1 MHNFEYHL
9 AKNLDGAIKT
19 VAEAEDGKFM
29 AGGMTLLP
37 TLKQRLAA
45 PSDVVDLAAI
55 DSLKGISRDGGEIV
69 IGAMMTHAEVAA
81 SDVVKSAIP
90 ALSELAGGIGDPAVR
105 HRGTIGGS
113 VANADP
119 AADYPAAVVGL
130 GATIVTNQREVAG
143 DEYFLGLFE
152 TALEEGEV
160 ITGVRFPIPKKAH
173 YQKFRHTASGYA
185 VVGVMVA
192 QTDAGVRVGVTGAGP
207 NAFRASNFESA
218 LSKDFSAK
226 AVEDIKQDADGM
238 LSDIHFSGE
247 YRAHIVG
254 VFVRRAVAAMSG

>member
-9 AKNLDGAIKT
+9 ANDLDAASKALSG
-19 VAEAEDGKFM
+19 AEDGKLM
-29 AGGMTLLP
+29 AGGMTLIP

-45 PSDVVDLAAI
+45 PSDVVDLGAI
-55 DSLKGISRDGGEIV
+55 DSLKGIKKDGDTIV
-69 IGAMMTHAEVAA
+69 IGAMTCHADVAD
-81 SDVVKSAIP
+81 SDVVQSAIP
-90 ALSELAGGIGDPAVR
+90 ALAILAGGIGDPAVR

-119 AADYPAAVVGL
+119 AADYPGGLVGL
-130 GATIVTNQREVAG
+130 GATVVTSKREIAA
-143 DEYFLGLFE
+143 DDFFLGLFE
-152 TALEEGEV
+152 TALEDGEI
-160 ITGVRFPIPKKAH
+160 ITAVKFPIPKKAH

-192 QTDAGVRVGVTGAGP
+192 QTANGVRVGVTGAAGS
-207 NAFRASNFESA
+207 AFRATNFEDA

-226 AVEDIKQDADGM
+226 AVEGISQSAEDL
-238 LSDIHFSGE
+238 LSDIHFSAE

-254 VFVRRAVAAMSG
+254 VFVRRAVAAMA

>member
-9 AKNLDGAIKT
+9 AADLDAAGKT
-19 VAEAEDGKFM
+19 LASAEDGKLM
-29 AGGMTLLP
+29 AGGMTLIP
-37 TLKQRLAA
+37 TLKQRLAQ
-45 PSDVVDLAAI
+45 PSDVIDLGSI
-55 DSLKGISRDGGEIV
+55 DGLKGIRKDGGSIV
-69 IGAMMTHAEVAA
+69 IGAMTCHFDVA
-81 SDVVKSAIP
+81 SSEIMKSAIP
-90 ALSELAGGIGDPAVR
+90 ALADLAGGIGDPAVR

-113 VANADP
+113 IANADP

-130 GATIVTNQREVAG
+130 GATIVTNKREIAG

-152 TALEEGEV
+152 TALDDGEI
-160 ITGVRFPIPKKAH
+160 ITAVKFPVPKKAH

-192 QTDAGVRVGVTGAGP
+192 QTADGVRVGVTGAGP
-207 NAFRASNFESA
+207 NAFRASPFEAA
-218 LSKDFSAK
+218 LNKDFSAA
-226 AVEDIKQDADGM
+226 AVEGISQSADGM

-254 VFVRRAVAAMSG
+254 VFVRRALAAMA

>member
-9 AKNLDGAIKT
+9 ASDLDGASK
-19 VAEAEDGKFM
+19 ALSGAEDGKLM
-29 AGGMTLLP
+29 AGGMTLIP

-45 PSDVVDLAAI
+45 PTDVIDLAAI
-55 DSLKGISRDGGEIV
+55 DSLKGIRKDGDAIV
-69 IGAMMTHAEVAA
+69 IGAMTCHYDVAS
-81 SDVVKSAIP
+81 SDIVQKAIP
-90 ALSELAGGIGDPAVR
+90 ALAELAGGIGDPAVR

-113 VANADP
+113 IANADP
-119 AADYPAAVVGL
+119 AADYPAGVVGL
-130 GATIVTNQREVAG
+130 GATIITNSREIAA
-143 DEYFLGLFE
+143 DDYFLGLFE
-152 TALEEGEV
+152 TALEEGEI
-160 ITGVRFPIPKKAH
+160 ITAVRFPIPRKAH

-192 QTDAGVRVGVTGAGP
+192 LTGDGVRIGVTGAGP
-207 NAFRASNFESA
+207 NAFRASDFEAA

-226 AVEDIKQDADGM
+226 AIEGIAQSADGM

-254 VFVRRAVAAMSG
+254 VFIRRAVAAMG